1 MKPIGHQ
8 HVLDRFAG
16 CLAAGRLASTW
27 LFTGM
32 PGVGK
37 LTTARYIAGCL
48 LCERSPPGTL
58 EFCGECPAC
67 HLFAA
72 GNHPDILEVHR
83 PVDENKNLIPL
94 ELLIGD
100 KENRSREGLCH
111 DLALS
116 PIRGKYRIGIL
127 NDADFLN
134 QEGANALL
142 KTLEEPPPR
151 AVIFLIGT
159 SEHQQL
165 PTIRSRCQIVRFRP
179 LPPGLIRQILGD
191 QPEWMAASPEQMEE
205 VSMACGGSLQTARDL
220 QAEGVMVFR
229 EELFQ
234 RLASLDPTDENFFET
249 TGNLVDQA
257 GTVASAKRDRMRLV
271 GEMAIQLYRHAM
283 LLMAGQAP
291 VGDPSVARHAA
302 VLAQRLEGKTRNAAA
317 CIERCVQLRTEI
329 AANANQALMI
339 ECWLSD
345 LGRLMRGEFVGSVAD

>member
-8 HVLDRFAG
+8 HVLDRFSR

-32 PGVGK
+32 PGTGK
-37 LTTARYIAGCL
+37 LTTARYIAACL
-48 LCERSPPGTL
+48 LCERARQGFL
-58 EFCGECPAC
+58 ESCGECPAC
-67 HLFAA
+67 RLVAA

-83 PVDENKNLIPL
+83 PVDENKNVIPL
-94 ELLIGD
+94 ELLVGD

-111 DLALS
+111 DLSMS

-179 LPPGLIRQILGD
+179 LSPDSIREILGSQD
-191 QPEWMAASPEQMEE
+191 EWMA
-205 VSMACGGSLQTARDL
+205 VSAEHLKELALACGGSLQTARDL
-220 QAEGVMVFR
+220 HGEGVMAFR
-229 EELFQ
+229 DSLFE
-234 RLASLDPTDENFFET
+234 RLASLDPTDENFFDV
-249 TGNLVDQA
+249 TGEFVDQA
-257 GTVASAKRDRMRLV
+257 GNVTSAKRDRMRLA
-271 GEMAIQLYRHAM
+271 GEMAIQLFRHAM
-283 LLMAGQAP
+283 LLMGGQEPAGDQ
-291 VGDPSVARHAA
+291 SLTRHAS
-302 VLAQRLEGKTRNAAA
+302 VLAQRLGGKTQNAAA
-317 CIERCVQLRTEI
+317 CIERCVQLRTAI

-339 ECWLSD
+339 ECWLAD
-345 LGRLMRGEFVGSVAD
+345 LGRLLRGEFAGSLTV